1 MPFPDWTHHW
11 MPTTSDMQRR
21 LGDEL
26 GFAVPARR
34 CHLGEA
40 HQTVDYGDLAGD
52 NQQIMLL

>member
-1 MPFPDWTHHW
+1 